1 MSDDILAR
9 IDSLIPRNKAG
20 LMLRWPARRVDGS
33 LLIDARN
40 EIARLRFRVA
50 DLERALK
57 HADCG
62 CDEGFCAAQHCPR
75 AFKLANKEAT
85 P

>member
-1 MSDDILAR
+1 MSDDIVER
-9 IDSLIPRNKAG
+9 IDALIPRNKAG
-20 LMLRWPARRVDGS
+20 LMLRWPAQRVDGS

-40 EIARLRFRVA
+40 EIARLRFRVE

-57 HADCG
+57 YADCG
-62 CDEGFCAAQHCPR
+62 CVEGFCAAQHCPR
-75 AFKLANKEAT
+75 AFKLSEKDAT

>member
-1 MSDDILAR
+1 MSDNPYLHKGDEWYLTPHI
-9 IDSLIPRNKAG
+9 
-20 LMLRWPARRVDGS
+20 
-33 LLIDARN
+33 
-40 EIARLRFRVA
+40 EIAPNPKDMEIERLRARVA

-57 HADCG
+57 YADCG

-75 AFKLANKEAT
+75 AFKLALEAK